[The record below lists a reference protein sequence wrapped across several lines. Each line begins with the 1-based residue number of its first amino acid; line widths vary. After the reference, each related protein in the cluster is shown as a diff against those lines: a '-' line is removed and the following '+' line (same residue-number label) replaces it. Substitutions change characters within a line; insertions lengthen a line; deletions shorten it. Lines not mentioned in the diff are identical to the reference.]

1 MALAEADGVP
11 LPGRLVVESL
21 NQPGFVVEVKTV
33 RAARDLLDR
42 VLGFQGRGEAAMAP
56 PETLLI
62 TGIDIASHNLVE
74 DALMR
79 NPRHPYQNLVLSST
93 KQGELIDGSRLFVA
107 ALQCPTVTGLE
118 INGFLVSAGTVVA
131 GSRRTPLNILT
142 LVDCYFTMTGDSLD
156 GVVDRSTTCL
166 LVEECTGHRPSS
178 HRDEGNAS
186 FVRACDLAVAVS
198 QANPVLLL
206 SLEKTHL
213 NARDLDLLCRMLT
226 RTTCSV
232 KYLKLG
238 RGEDDDETPG
248 LSDECLRLFFQ
259 SLPGMESLEDL
270 TLHQVAPSSMSETI
284 LGGSDATTACTE

>member
-1 MALAEADGVP
+1 
-11 LPGRLVVESL
+11 
-21 NQPGFVVEVKTV
+21 
-33 RAARDLLDR
+33 
-42 VLGFQGRGEAAMAP
+42 
-56 PETLLI
+56 
-62 TGIDIASHNLVE
+62 
-74 DALMR
+74 
-79 NPRHPYQNLVLSST
+79 
-93 KQGELIDGSRLFVA
+93 
-107 ALQCPTVTGLE
+107 
-118 INGFLVSAGTVVA
+118 
-131 GSRRTPLNILT
+131 
-142 LVDCYFTMTGDSLD
+142 MTGDSLD

-284 LGGSDATTACTE
+284 LGGIRRNYSLHRVTGLTFDADAQGSTETDLEIAAIVRANAHGRRTVFLSVKGQLPVVAAVGEIHRLANSADPEDDTTLFLCLQLFIPSLHV